1 MPARM
6 AMDLLMRA
14 AVRRV
19 IAAEPPCCEPESL
32 AAETGVDPELARTL
46 LPSTEAVLKAIA
58 ESALRR
64 QLDHIT
70 RKLGAV
76 SSETPAEQLIALGR
90 AFVGWAAEN
99 KDDFRLLN
107 SPLLNRVIAEDEIRC
122 YHQALQQLTIS
133 MLGRARDQGQLRN
146 DIDPMLLSLVARA
159 FTYGL
164 ARLCVDDQLGFW
176 LPNQDDLD
184 ENARLN
190 TALETMADIL
200 LVGWNPDQPI
210 RSEA

>member
-1 MPARM
+1 
-6 AMDLLMRA
+6 MRA

-19 IAAEPPCCEPESL
+19 IAADPPCCEPESL

-64 QLDHIT
+64 QLDHLT
-70 RKLGAV
+70 RKLGAA
-76 SSETPAEQLIALGR
+76 SSDSPAEQLITLGR

-122 YHQALQQLTIS
+122 YHQGLQQLTVS

-159 FTYGL
+159 FSYGL
-164 ARLCVDDQLGFW
+164 ARLCVDDQLNFW
-176 LPNQDDLD
+176 LPDADGTD
-184 ENARLN
+184 EDARLN
-190 TALETMADIL
+190 TALETMADIM
-200 LVGWNPDQPI
+200 LVGWKPDQPI